1 MNTQCT
7 QRETEIQHII
17 MKNQFNTLDDQS
29 KYPDI
34 SRMHSKTVIMENSE
48 YGNAKP
54 VRFLSNVSYLVLN
67 LLQPSSSLLSLL
79 CKRQPPKC
87 LPPGKSLSKLS
98 RTKSLP
104 RRRPL
109 SLSCLSNFFLP
120 TAQTFFFPQLKLPSS
135 PSKKSLRS
143 LPPLFPSLNSPKK
156 NPNKSS
162 TSPVWKA
169 PSSLKATLSPLCRRR
184 SSQQKR
190 TSPAYP
196 PTGVASW

>member
-67 LLQPSSSLLSLL
+67 MLQPFSSLLSLL

-109 SLSCLSNFFLP
+109 SLLLKPLP
-120 TAQTFFFPQLKLPSS
+120 SFSLAAQTCLPLSS
-135 PSKKSLRS
+135 RDLLSVFSL
-143 LPPLFPSLNSPKK
+143 
-156 NPNKSS
+156 
-162 TSPVWKA
+162 
-169 PSSLKATLSPLCRRR
+169 
-184 SSQQKR
+184 
-190 TSPAYP
+190 
-196 PTGVASW
+196 